1 MRSKLGVYA
10 LLALMPLLFASNLII
25 GRASTALVEPWT
37 LAFWRWALASLMLLP
52 FAGRGIAAEWVALR
66 AARREILI
74 LGILGMLIC
83 GGLVYVSLHLT
94 TATNGTLI
102 YTASTLVIV
111 VLDAVWF
118 RHPLTPIRIAGVI
131 VGFLGVAAIVLH
143 GEPQRLISLE
153 FNLGDLGLAVCAVSW
168 AIYSVML
175 KGERLRRLSTWPLFA
190 AISVVGAVTLGPAMV
205 YEAVALDAFPRG
217 LASWSSI
224 VALAIM
230 PSVLAFGFY
239 QVGVREVGPSVTG
252 VFLYL
257 IPVYGVLLAVFLLGE
272 SFQTYHAVG
281 LVLVV
286 AGVVLA
292 TDPFRKNGL
301 AG

>member
-1 MRSKLGVYA
+1 
-10 LLALMPLLFASNLII
+10 
-25 GRASTALVEPWT
+25 
-37 LAFWRWALASLMLLP
+37 
-52 FAGRGIAAEWVALR
+52 
-66 AARREILI
+66 
-74 LGILGMLIC
+74 
-83 GGLVYVSLHLT
+83 
-94 TATNGTLI
+94 
-102 YTASTLVIV
+102 
-111 VLDAVWF
+111 
-118 RHPLTPIRIAGVI
+118 
-131 VGFLGVAAIVLH
+131 
-143 GEPQRLISLE
+143 
-153 FNLGDLGLAVCAVSW
+153 
-168 AIYSVML
+168 
-175 KGERLRRLSTWPLFA
+175 
-190 AISVVGAVTLGPAMV
+190 
-205 YEAVALDAFPRG
+205 
-217 LASWSSI
+217 
-224 VALAIM
+224 M